1 MRGNVVVGNLFG
13 LAEVSSGVIIVQSG
27 LFPKLMGAV
36 VASEVS
42 RRSVLGCIS
51 GATALAA
58 SRIPVSPAP
67 PTLHVAP
74 TPAGDRSGSGWDNA
88 AGLSALN
95 GLIGRVGPGGRIWV
109 RADAGPYASNAVI
122 ILQQG
127 GLSSKPVTIEGVD
140 VNGAAM
146 KAEIVGGRASPWSMG
161 AAYGVEVFRVASGPG
176 HLTFRNFLFRNHG
189 PGCIRVGAPVASITI
204 EDCSAYNVGT
214 FFENLITGSAKEAS
228 ISGLVIRRCDAH
240 GYSKR
245 MCRIQYDSRDIL
257 LEDVHGDSER
267 QDKDNFAS
275 GVVFDHT
282 AHGAVLRRCQMDN
295 HIDTRNTYQNGDG
308 FAGERGNYDLT
319 LEDCGARG
327 NTDGGVD
334 FKGDGITIRNFRA
347 EGNHRNY
354 RLWGYADLIDCIG
367 LEPRDNAG
375 PNPYSKANV
384 SCFANALCRVI
395 GGRFTQTGDQ
405 AVFLAEAGGVM
416 AISRSTAVD
425 RPSSG
430 VLYSVDRG
438 GGGQP
443 AGVISEFDP
452 GDRTAP
458 VIVSPTQIV
467 VAGSAQ
473 TVADVQADRPAQ
485 LRIVGGA
492 DADMF
497 ATNGTQLRWSDQGRQ
512 QLAHAPRQM
521 QVQVRMTGLNGVA
534 SEDRMLTVSLADNPA

>member
-1 MRGNVVVGNLFG
+1 MHG
-13 LAEVSSGVIIVQSG
+13 
-27 LFPKLMGAV
+27 KLD
-36 VASEVS
+36 
-42 RRSVLGCIS
+42 RRSVV
-51 GATALAA
+51 GAFVGAAPILAA
-58 SRIPVSPAP
+58 RHALSQASPTTLCIAP
-67 PTLHVAP
+67 RPT
-74 TPAGDRSGSGWDNA
+74 GDRSGSGWDNA

-109 RADAGPYASNAVI
+109 RADAGPYTSNAVI

-127 GLSSKPVTIEGVD
+127 GLPSQPVTIEGVD
-140 VNGAAM
+140 VNGAPM
-146 KAEIVGGRASPWSMG
+146 KAEVVGGRASPWSAG
-161 AAYGVEVFRVASGPG
+161 AAYGVEVFRLASGPG

-189 PGCIRVGAPVASITI
+189 PGCIRVGAPVAGVTI

-214 FFENLITGSAKEAS
+214 FFENLITGAAKEAS

-308 FAGERGNYDLT
+308 FAGERGNYDIT
-319 LEDCGARG
+319 LEDCGARR

-375 PNPYSKANV
+375 PNPYAKANV

-395 GGRFTQTGDQ
+395 GGRFSQTGDQ
-405 AVFLAEAGGVM
+405 AVFLAESGGVM
-416 AISRSTAVD
+416 AISRSTVVD

-430 VLYSVDRG
+430 VLYSADKG
-438 GGGQP
+438 GGGQS
-443 AGVISEFDP
+443 AGIIAEFDP
-452 GDRTAP
+452 QDRTAP
-458 VIVSPTQIV
+458 VIVTPSRIV
-467 VAGSAQ
+467 VAEGAQ

-492 DADMF
+492 DADLF
-497 ATNGTQLRWSDQGRQ
+497 VTNGTQLRLSDQGRQ
-512 QLAHAPRQM
+512 QLAGALRPM

-534 SEDRMLTVSLADNPA
+534 SEDKMLTVSVADAPA